1 MLSRDCGHLP
11 PAPPHPGRRERTC
24 YNSVHL
30 TSCNNRVPVT
40 AQVRLGHLLPSAP
53 RGKAQAQQPRY
64 PARPRQLHTYIP
76 GLLPSV
82 PPGAEEGF
90 PALNFHAGPSG
101 GQCLPVLRRT
111 CCTRGQRRAVPSRA
125 GWPPAGSPPLG
136 ARSPLAFSRRAGD
149 GGASV
154 AALPALT
161 APPSPAVPSWPPP
174 PRPGRCRAVPC
185 RAGGRSAAQRS
196 PAEDGVHPG
205 GCGAKVLRGRIR
217 PGGGLGGGK
226 GGVSVRCRRRLRG
239 WGAARWV
246 RATLGE
252 LLGAPGK
259 EGGGLAARPRLFV
272 VLRTSQTAPLCPSV
286 GAGWLR
292 LRETPPGGLG
302 ALSQRGLPKPAGNPG
317 GGGDFGSPPAWAW
330 TGRGWGRRGKTSAP
344 GCGQPEPPVRLD

>member
-111 CCTRGQRRAVPSRA
+111 CCTHGQRRAVPSRA
-125 GWPPAGSPPLG
+125 GWPPAGSPPLR

-174 PRPGRCRAVPC
+174 PRPGRCRAVSC

-226 GGVSVRCRRRLRG
+226 GGSPCAVGAVCGAGAQRAGCAQLWGNFWGLRARRAGGWQRDPGFSWCSGHRRQPRSVR
-239 WGAARWV
+239 
-246 RATLGE
+246 
-252 LLGAPGK
+252 P
-259 EGGGLAARPRLFV
+259 
-272 VLRTSQTAPLCPSV
+272 
-286 GAGWLR
+286 
-292 LRETPPGGLG
+292 
-302 ALSQRGLPKPAGNPG
+302 
-317 GGGDFGSPPAWAW
+317 
-330 TGRGWGRRGKTSAP
+330 
-344 GCGQPEPPVRLD
+344 